1 MNKIEFFFDPVCPFA
16 WLTSRWASE
25 VSEQTDLEIEWR
37 FISLRFVNEH
47 SDIGPA
53 YSRSHGFGLELLRI
67 AAAVREAHGNAG
79 VAAAYTAFGT
89 ELHVEGGSK
98 RVMADESGATDAL
111 IADALAAAGLDETF
125 AKAADDDSHDSWIRS
140 DTDLALLR
148 SGPDVGTPIITFD
161 LERPESSTFF
171 GPVINRVPR
180 GAEAVQLWDALS
192 TIARLPGFSELK
204 RSIRGELDFS

>member
-180 GAEAVQLWDALS
+180 GVEAVQLWDALS

>member
-16 WLTSRWASE
+16 WLTSRWANE

-37 FISLRFVNEH
+37 FISLRYLNEGN
-47 SDIGPA
+47 DFGPA
-53 YSRSHGFGLELLRI
+53 YSRSHALGLDLLRI

-79 VAAAYTAFGT
+79 VAAVYTAFGN
-89 ELHVEGGSK
+89 ELHVGGRSK
-98 RVMADESGATDAL
+98 TVMAGEDGAAVAL
-111 IADALAAAGLDETF
+111 IADALAAAGLDEEL

-204 RSIRGELDFS
+204 RSLRGELDFT

>member
-1 MNKIEFFFDPVCPFA
+1 MAGAD
-16 WLTSRWASE
+16 
-25 VSEQTDLEIEWR
+25 
-37 FISLRFVNEH
+37 
-47 SDIGPA
+47 G
-53 YSRSHGFGLELLRI
+53 
-67 AAAVREAHGNAG
+67 AAV
-79 VAAAYTAFGT
+79 
-89 ELHVEGGSK
+89 
-98 RVMADESGATDAL
+98 AL
-111 IADALAAAGLDETF
+111 LSDALAAAGLDETF
-125 AKAADDDSHDSWIRS
+125 AKAADDDSHASWIRS

>member
-192 TIARLPGFSELK
+192 TVARLPGFSELK
-204 RSIRGELDFS
+204 RSLRGELDFT